1 MKLRSAYVFSAL
13 VIGLFAACAKATDVK
28 SATDTTA
35 HQAAPVVLA
44 ATDSAPPA
52 SPSPAVTAD
61 KGQLG
66 STESPIEVVK
76 KAPKGTLKN
85 PYKVKEVSSE
95 ILERGR
101 KKYLGASC
109 NGCHGGTGGGGM
121 CPPLSNSVW
130 VYGSDDDTLYRLIT
144 LGSVD
149 LTAQTGLSRK
159 GRENVVG
166 PMPPHGSIVK
176 TDDDLWRIITFIRS
190 NFRGEAKD
198 FSWE

>member
-1 MKLRSAYVFSAL
+1 MMILCVSAGF
-13 VIGLFAACAKATDVK
+13 FAACAKATDTSAETKAVIK
-28 SATDTTA
+28 EAESSASAT
-35 HQAAPVVLA
+35 AP
-44 ATDSAPPA
+44 APA
-52 SPSPAVTAD
+52 GEAGA
-61 KGQLG
+61 LG
-66 STESPIEVVK
+66 SEKSPIEVVK
-76 KAPKGTLKN
+76 NAPKGTLKN
-85 PYKVKEVSSE
+85 PYKYKEASAEV
-95 ILERGR
+95 IERGR

-144 LGSVD
+144 LGSVE

-166 PMPPHGSIVK
+166 PMPPHGQIVK
-176 TDDDLWRIITFIRS
+176 TDDDMWRIITFIRS

-198 FSWE
+198 IAWE